1 MLPRTHTS
9 STIQSAELCQVDST
23 WTASAAQMMKS
34 NVELQE
40 CVLMTGKNR
49 FHETYTRA
57 AGAVAYVAIIDE
69 KGDEGIGSAF
79 HIGDG
84 VFVTARHVVDGV
96 TIKEIATTKS
106 AHLRE
111 GAEDKM
117 VPPRLLTIV
126 DGPYFGRDDL
136 DLAVFKVDL
145 GSTPLPSITVSDHT
159 DYSLSENDLVLSD
172 VLIVGYPPIPFTTVP
187 CQVVTLGQINA
198 VVRVWHSTV
207 LHFIASAMARGGFS
221 GGVALDQSGV
231 ALALV
236 TESLGQGHMPVET
249 GYMSLLS
256 IEPAVDL
263 AAEKFGFSTH
273 GSYPGRYSD
282 ALFAAKFSN
291 PSGRSLS
298 SFIYDASIYI
308 YDDDRDVYVEINCS
322 DEALLSEAVS
332 TFDALTPL
340 YLEETEGSPGFYMP
354 KENPPAEL
362 LIKAGEAVAHIFES
376 AGYKTVAVERSQWQL
391 KSKQ

>member
-1 MLPRTHTS
+1 
-9 STIQSAELCQVDST
+9 
-23 WTASAAQMMKS
+23 
-34 NVELQE
+34 
-40 CVLMTGKNR
+40 MTEKNR
-49 FHETYTRA
+49 FHETYMRA
-57 AGAVAYVAIIDE
+57 AGAVAYVAIIDK

-117 VPPRLLTIV
+117 VPPRLLKII

-145 GSTPLPSITVSDHT
+145 GSIPLPSITVSDHT
-159 DYSLSENDLVLSD
+159 DYSLSEYDLVLSD

-198 VVRVWHSTV
+198 VVRVWHSTA
-207 LHFIASAMARGGFS
+207 LHFITSAMARGGFS
-221 GGVALDQSGV
+221 GGVALDRSGL

-236 TESLGQGHMPVET
+236 TDSLGQGDMPVET

-263 AAEKFGFSTH
+263 AAEKFGFSIH

-282 ALFAAKFSN
+282 ALFAANFSN
-291 PSGRSLS
+291 PSSRSLS
-298 SFIYDASIYI
+298 SFIYDAGIYI

-322 DEALLSEAVS
+322 DEAMLSEAVS
-332 TFDALTPL
+332 TFDAVTPL
-340 YLEETEGSPGFYMP
+340 YLEEAKASPGFYMP

-362 LIKAGEAVAHIFES
+362 LVKAGKAVAHLFES
-376 AGYKTVAVERSQWQL
+376 AGYKTMAVERSQWQL
-391 KSKQ
+391 KPKQ